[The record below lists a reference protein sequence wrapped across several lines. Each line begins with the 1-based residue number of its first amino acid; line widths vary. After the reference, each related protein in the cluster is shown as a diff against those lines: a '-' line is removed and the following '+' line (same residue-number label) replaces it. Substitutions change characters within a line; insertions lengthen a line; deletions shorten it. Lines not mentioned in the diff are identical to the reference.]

1 MKILKI
7 DDKYINM
14 DHILCYDVHQTDR
27 GPERIITFT
36 AYLNNNI
43 QIREA
48 FFTKTSN
55 ISGSEV
61 KQKLLELL
69 CYDDVINYVS
79 FYNVCK
85 SLEKKCE

>member
-14 DHILCYDVHQTDR
+14 DHILWYDVHQTDR

-48 FFTKTSN
+48 FFTKTSK
-55 ISGSEV
+55 ISVSEV

-69 CYDDVINYVS
+69 CYDDVVSYVS

-85 SLEKKCE
+85 SLEKK

>member
-7 DDKYINM
+7 DDRYVNM
-14 DHILCYDVHQTDR
+14 DHILCYDVKQTDR

-36 AYLNNNI
+36 AYLNSNI

-48 FFTKTSN
+48 FFTKTSK
-55 ISGSEV
+55 ISVSEV
-61 KQKLLELL
+61 KQNLLELL

-85 SLEKKCE
+85 SLEKKCD

>member
-7 DDKYINM
+7 DDRYVNM
-14 DHILCYDVHQTDR
+14 DHILCYDVKQTDR

-43 QIREA
+43 QIREV
-48 FFTKTSN
+48 FFTKTSK
-55 ISGSEV
+55 ISVSEV
-61 KQKLLELL
+61 KQKLLELF
-69 CYDDVINYVS
+69 CYEAADYIS

-85 SLEKKCE
+85 LLEEKCD

>member
-1 MKILKI
+1 MKILKV

-36 AYLNNNI
+36 AYLNSNI

-48 FFTKTSN
+48 FFTKTCKFSSHDVKEKLVELFCHETADY
-55 ISGSEV
+55 ISFHDIC
-61 KQKLLELL
+61 KYLE
-69 CYDDVINYVS
+69 
-79 FYNVCK
+79 
-85 SLEKKCE
+85 EKCD

>member
-7 DDKYINM
+7 DDRYVNM
-14 DHILCYDVHQTDR
+14 DHILCYDVKQTDR
-27 GPERIITFT
+27 GPQRIINFT
-36 AYLNNNI
+36 VCTINNI
-43 QIREA
+43 QLREA
-48 FFTKTSN
+48 FFTKTSK

-79 FYNVCK
+79 FYDVCK